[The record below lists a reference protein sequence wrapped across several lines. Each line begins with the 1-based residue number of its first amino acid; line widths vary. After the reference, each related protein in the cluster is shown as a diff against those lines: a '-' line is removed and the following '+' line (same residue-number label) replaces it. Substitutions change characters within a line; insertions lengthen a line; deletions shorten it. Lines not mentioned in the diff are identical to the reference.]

1 MRSFIESV
9 RRKAPV
15 VYVGSVK
22 EVRVLQRT
30 KFDIKA
36 TAVVDIKAVIRT
48 PGSSPHQA
56 TIEYSSFDEKTPM
69 LEGGSQYQQQ
79 PGVSVIVFANSF
91 DGTILP
97 GYLVH
102 GSRQELMQRVDA
114 LREALRKMSPDQL
127 RVNEITEDDRRV

>member
-1 MRSFIESV
+1 
-9 RRKAPV
+9 
-15 VYVGSVK
+15 
-22 EVRVLQRT
+22 
-30 KFDIKA
+30 
-36 TAVVDIKAVIRT
+36 
-48 PGSSPHQA
+48 
-56 TIEYSSFDEKTPM
+56 M
-69 LEGGSQYQQQ
+69 LEGGSQYQLQ

-127 RVNEITEDDRRV
+127 RVNEITEEDRRVQMSLYEKAFYSLRAAK